1 MPLIK
6 QAEDF
11 EVREKM
17 RDGEGK
23 AKAYCSPILKDMAF
37 TAANRMELE
46 PKASIG
52 LHTHIDDEEVY
63 AIMSGNGIFS
73 YGEGECAAN
82 PGDIFVTHAGMS
94 HALRNTSETKPLVFF
109 AVMAKKA

>member
-6 QAEDF
+6 QSEDF
-11 EVREKM
+11 EVRSNM
-17 RDGEGK
+17 RGGVGN
-23 AKAYCSPILKDMAF
+23 AKAFCAQVLKDAAF

-46 PKASIG
+46 PNATIG

-63 AIMSGNGIFS
+63 AILSGTGIFE
-73 YGEGECAAN
+73 YGEGQCPAE

-94 HALRNTSETKPLVFF
+94 HALRNTSDTEPLVFF
-109 AVMAKKA
+109 AVMAKK